1 MYFSTYCIPM
11 DTNCALLVDLSLY
24 SEEVDFIQLIGY
36 SRATGS
42 RGRDCIVVGFTTA
55 YASRAYH
62 H

>member
-1 MYFSTYCIPM
+1 M
-11 DTNCALLVDLSLY
+11 DTNCALLIDLSLY

-36 SRATGS
+36 SRARGC
-42 RGRDCIVVGFTTA
+42 RGRDCMVVGFTTA